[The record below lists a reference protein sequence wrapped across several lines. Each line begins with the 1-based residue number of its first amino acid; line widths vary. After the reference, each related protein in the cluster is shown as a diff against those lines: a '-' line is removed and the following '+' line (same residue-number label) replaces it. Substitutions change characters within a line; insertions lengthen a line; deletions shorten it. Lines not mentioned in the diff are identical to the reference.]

1 MRRSWPEV
9 LEKIKDIRRVTWTL
23 VSVNSTVL
31 DYDGR
36 RVLLGLS
43 SEGLAQTFS
52 QGVHAEVVRQGL
64 VEAIGLDTRVEGTVA
79 GGPSGRGGAGGAPGG
94 PGPRP
99 GGSARPG
106 ADASGTG
113 ARGGGPSPAEQLGVT
128 PGVAP
133 VDRAGTAP
141 PAQEWSE
148 AAREAPPAWATQ
160 PAGTAPAGAP
170 SPPVSAA
177 PAAAATAEAAPSRA
191 EVPGGDVPREDD
203 EDLESSGAVGPGVIE
218 SILGGTVIAVDD
230 DPTH

>member
-1 MRRSWPEV
+1 M
-9 LEKIKDIRRVTWTL
+9 
-23 VSVNSTVL
+23 
-31 DYDGR
+31 
-36 RVLLGLS
+36 
-43 SEGLAQTFS
+43 
-52 QGVHAEVVRQGL
+52 
-64 VEAIGLDTRVEGTVA
+64 
-79 GGPSGRGGAGGAPGG
+79 
-94 PGPRP
+94 
-99 GGSARPG
+99 
-106 ADASGTG
+106 
-113 ARGGGPSPAEQLGVT
+113 
-128 PGVAP
+128 
-133 VDRAGTAP
+133 DRAGTAP